1 MLNVELIK
9 ILLKKQNL
17 SVYKLSKMTNI
28 AEGRLS
34 YILNKKT
41 PNPRI
46 ATVAKIAKALGVKVD
61 DLLLDEYK

>member
-1 MLNVELIK
+1 
-9 ILLKKQNL
+9 
-17 SVYKLSKMTNI
+17 MTNI

-34 YILNKKT
+34 HILNKKT

>member
-9 ILLKKQNL
+9 ILLIKQNL

-34 YILNKKT
+34 HILNKKT